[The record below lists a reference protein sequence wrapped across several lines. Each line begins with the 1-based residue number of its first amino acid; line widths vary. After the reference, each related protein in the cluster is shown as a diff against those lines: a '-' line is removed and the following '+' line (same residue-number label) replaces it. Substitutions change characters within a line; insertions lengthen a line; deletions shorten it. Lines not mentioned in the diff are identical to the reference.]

1 MQLKNV
7 TRIVVTGCAMIA
19 GLSLAPARAA
29 VLPEQRA
36 DAMLHAYKGGGIE
49 VSGPALLVRKNVTDN
64 TAVSASY
71 YVDSIS
77 GASIDVLVS
86 ASPYKEKRTEYGMG
100 VDHLHRNTLMQ
111 VSYTTSEE
119 RDYLADT
126 LNLGLSQ
133 ELNGG
138 MSTLSLG
145 YTRGRDVVGRV
156 DNDFEEDIDRYQY
169 RLGWSQIL
177 SKSLVVSVDYE
188 SIAET
193 GFLNNPYRSVRILGA
208 ALEERYPR
216 ARTSN
221 AVALRAVKGFAPGDK
236 LQSSIRLDY
245 RYFWDTWDVRAH
257 TLTLAYQ
264 RHFGDRWLGEVHYR
278 YYDQTRASFY
288 SDNFTVEQNYMA
300 RDKELSTFSDHTVG
314 AKITYRLSNDPT
326 AVFRSTLN
334 LAYDF
339 IKFDYDDF
347 TDARPQHGEL
357 YSFNAHVLQIYWSL
371 FY

>member
-1 MQLKNV
+1 MV
-7 TRIVVTGCAMIA
+7 A

-36 DAMLHAYKGGGIE
+36 DAMLHMYNGGGIE
-49 VSGPALLVRKNVTDN
+49 VAGPALLVRKNVTST

-111 VSYTTSEE
+111 FSYTTSEE
-119 RDYLADT
+119 QDYLADT
-126 LNLGLSQ
+126 LNFGVSQ

-145 YTRGRDVVGRV
+145 YTLGRDVVGRV
-156 DNDFEEDIDRYQY
+156 DTSFKEDIERHQY

-177 SKSLVVSVDYE
+177 SRTLVVNVDYE
-188 SIAET
+188 SIAEN
-193 GFLNNPYRSVRILGA
+193 GFLNNPYRSARILGA
-208 ALEERYPR
+208 SVPERYPR

-221 AVALRAVKGFAPGDK
+221 AVAIRAVKGFAPGDK
-236 LQSSIRLDY
+236 LQSSIRFDY
-245 RYFWDTWDVRAH
+245 RYFWDTWDVHAH

-264 RHFGDRWLGEVHYR
+264 RYFSDRWLGEVHYR
-278 YYDQTRASFY
+278 FYDQTRASFY

-300 RDKELSTFSDHTVG
+300 RDKELSTFTDHTVG

-326 AVFRSTLN
+326 AVYRSTLN
-334 LAYDF
+334 LSYDF
-339 IKFDYDDF
+339 IRFDYDDF
-347 TDARPQHGEL
+347 TDARPQNGQL
-357 YSFNAHVLQIYWSL
+357 YSFDARVLQIYWSL